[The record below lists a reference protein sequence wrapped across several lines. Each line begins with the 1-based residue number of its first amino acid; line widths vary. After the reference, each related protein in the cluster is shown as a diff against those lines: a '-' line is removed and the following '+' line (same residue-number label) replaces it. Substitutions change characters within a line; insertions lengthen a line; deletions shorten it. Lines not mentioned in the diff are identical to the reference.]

1 MRTCHVLPGHRDGSS
16 HRAPERQYH
25 AAVRTALRHLRVP
38 LVVLALGALVVPAAV
53 AKPIKPAKGT
63 TMRVKATA
71 YGGPQPTASGIP
83 ARRGICA
90 VDPDVI
96 PLGTRFHV
104 PGYGPCLAADVG
116 PAVQGRMIDVWL
128 LTEGHTARWGVRHL
142 TIRFL

>member
-1 MRTCHVLPGHRDGSS
+1 MCSS
-16 HRAPERQYH
+16 DLLLCAAP
-25 AAVRTALRHLRVP
+25 AL
-38 LVVLALGALVVPAAV
+38 
-53 AKPIKPAKGT
+53 AKPRPGD

-71 YGGPQPTASGIP
+71 YGGAQSTATGVK

-128 LTEGHTARWGVRHL
+128 RSERIAARWGVCWK